1 MTTNTRRTTP
11 AEGLDR
17 YHDDPSTSSDELAL
31 RPDDPTPS
39 PDEPQAYAGTL
50 TVCWRCSGDGVT
62 ANGRV
67 CTTCFGD
74 GAQFVAGESS
84 SRPDGGQ
91 APRGIELRAE

>member
-1 MTTNTRRTTP
+1 MTDYTRTTP

-17 YHDDPSTSSDELAL
+17 YH
-31 RPDDPTPS
+31 DDPTPS

-50 TVCWRCSGDGVT
+50 SVCQRCNGDGVT

-67 CTTCFGD
+67 CTACFGD
-74 GAQFVAGESS
+74 GARFVAGESDG
-84 SRPDGGQ
+84 RPGDGQ